1 MRRRLEVFIP
11 IVLFSIM
18 VQLLAPIGAFRVV
31 AHAVSDPLYLATI
44 CSGMVSA
51 QDDASQTTTIKPQHG
66 ANCCGFCGVSHGGAV
81 AVDPP
86 PLIFVVLQR
95 QYRLVAWLPSRC
107 RRRAPARMRRPV
119 RHPRFLTSLDLRLT
133 VRPRRASSYS

>member
-11 IVLFSIM
+11 IILFSIM
-18 VQLLAPIGAFRVV
+18 VQLLAPIGVFRAF
-31 AHAVSDPLYLATI
+31 AQAVSDPLYMATI
-44 CSGMVSA
+44 CSGMASAPDVSHPT
-51 QDDASQTTTIKPQHG
+51 DATPQHG

-95 QYRLVAWLPSRC
+95 QYRLVAWLQSIDRIPRVRAVSHAQA
-107 RRRAPARMRRPV
+107 RAPPSI
-119 RHPRFLTSLDLRLT
+119 PDL
-133 VRPRRASSYS
+133 A

>member
-51 QDDASQTTTIKPQHG
+51 QDASQTTTIKPQHG
-66 ANCCGFCGVSHGGAV
+66 ATCCGFCGVSHGGAV

-95 QYRLVAWLPSRC
+95 QYRLIAWLEATDHMPSVRAGSPAQA
-107 RRRAPARMRRPV
+107 RAPPA
-119 RHPRFLTSLDLRLT
+119 FS
-133 VRPRRASSYS
+133 

>member
-18 VQLLAPIGAFRVV
+18 VQLLAPIGAFRAV
-31 AHAVSDPLYLATI
+31 AHAVSDPLYMATI
-44 CSGMVSA
+44 CSGMASS
-51 QDDASQTTTIKPQHG
+51 QDAAQTTTTTVNPQHG
-66 ANCCGFCGVSHGGAV
+66 ANCCGFGSVGHGGAA

-95 QYRLVAWLPSRC
+95 QYRLIEWLEAADHLPPVRAGAHAQA
-107 RRRAPARMRRPV
+107 RAPPA
-119 RHPRFLTSLDLRLT
+119 FS
-133 VRPRRASSYS
+133 

>member
-18 VQLLAPIGAFRVV
+18 VQLLAPIGAFRTV
-31 AHAVSDPLYLATI
+31 AQAMSDPLYMATI
-44 CSGMVSA
+44 CSGMASA
-51 QDDASQTTTIKPQHG
+51 QEVSETTTVTPQHG

-95 QYRLVAWLPSRC
+95 QYRLVAWLEATDPMPAA
-107 RRRAPARMRRPV
+107 RAGSHAQARA
-119 RHPRFLTSLDLRLT
+119 TLD
-133 VRPRRASSYS
+133 S

>member
-31 AHAVSDPLYLATI
+31 AHAVSDPLYMATI
-44 CSGMVSA
+44 CSGMASSL
-51 QDDASQTTTIKPQHG
+51 DASQTTVQPPHG
-66 ANCCGFCGVSHGGAV
+66 ANCCGFCSVGHGGAV

-86 PLIFVVLQR
+86 SLIFVVMQR
-95 QYRLVAWLPSRC
+95 QYRLVAWLEAAEHVSPSRAGSHAQA
-107 RRRAPARMRRPV
+107 RAPPSDPDFA
-119 RHPRFLTSLDLRLT
+119 
-133 VRPRRASSYS
+133 

>member
-11 IVLFSIM
+11 IVLLSIM
-18 VQLLAPIGAFRVV
+18 VQLLAPIGAFRAV

-44 CSGMVSA
+44 CSGMASS
-51 QDDASQTTTIKPQHG
+51 QDASETNTAKPQHG
-66 ANCCGFCGVSHGGAV
+66 ANCCGFCGVSYGGAV

-95 QYRLVAWLPSRC
+95 QYRLIAWLEAADDIPPMRAGSHAQA
-107 RRRAPARMRRPV
+107 RAPPSI
-119 RHPRFLTSLDLRLT
+119 PDLT
-133 VRPRRASSYS
+133 

>member
-11 IVLFSIM
+11 IVLLSMM
-18 VQLLAPIGAFRVV
+18 VQLLAPIGAFRAV

-44 CSGMVSA
+44 CSGVASSE
-51 QDDASQTTTIKPQHG
+51 DASETTTAKAPHG
-66 ANCCGFCGVSHGGAV
+66 ANCCGFCSVSHGGAV

-95 QYRLVAWLPSRC
+95 QYQLIAWLEAADHVPPARGGSHAQA
-107 RRRAPARMRRPV
+107 RAPP
-119 RHPRFLTSLDLRLT
+119 SI
-133 VRPRRASSYS
+133 S